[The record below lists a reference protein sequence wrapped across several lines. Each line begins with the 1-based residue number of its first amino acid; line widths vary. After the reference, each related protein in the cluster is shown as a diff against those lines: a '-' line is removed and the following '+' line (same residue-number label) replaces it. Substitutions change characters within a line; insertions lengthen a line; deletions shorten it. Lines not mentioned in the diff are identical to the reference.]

1 MLYLGT
7 VVNVVDNTGILKA
20 RCIKVYGSTKKLHAN
35 IGDYI
40 LVVVLT
46 YTLKRGLI
54 VDDKKKNRFLKGN
67 LHRAIV
73 LRTKNNFMRIYGFF
87 LRFSDNAVILV
98 NKRKLPLSKRIKGP
112 LTYEIVDKYPAIG
125 ILSSWVV

>member
-1 MLYLGT
+1 M
-7 VVNVVDNTGILKA
+7 K
-20 RCIKVYGSTKKLHAN
+20 
-35 IGDYI
+35 
-40 LVVVLT
+40 
-46 YTLKRGLI
+46 
-54 VDDKKKNRFLKGN
+54 KKKNRFLKGN

-73 LRTKNNFMRIYGFF
+73 LRTKTNFMRIYGFF

-98 NKRKLPLSKRIKGP
+98 NKRKLPLSKRVKGP